1 MSGAPPGSTLV
12 TGAGLRVGRAI
23 ALDLARH
30 GWAVAVHYHRSAE
43 AAREVVAA
51 ITGAGGTAVAIDADL
66 ADEAAAAEL
75 VARAVSAL
83 GPLSLLV
90 NNAALFEND
99 RVDSV
104 TRESW
109 DAHIGVNLRAPL
121 VLTQGFARQLP
132 DGADGNVVNL
142 LDQLVWNLGAGFVS
156 YTVSKSGLWS
166 LTRSLALALA
176 PRIRVNG
183 IGPGPA
189 LPSRRQSDAQFA
201 AHAAALPLGR
211 GTTPAEVCDALRFIL
226 AAPAMTGQMIALD
239 GGEHLEG
246 PEPRKPATPPAARP
260 AGEDAAPT
268 RPAGTRRIFV
278 RDLILEGR
286 IGIHRHERDAT
297 QRLRIN
303 VDLTLADAGPLDEKI
318 ANTVSYD
325 DIVAGVKAIVD
336 AGHVK
341 LVETLADRIGD
352 FCTADDR
359 VAAARV
365 RVEKLDAFADAT
377 SVGVEIER
385 LNTRL

>member
-1 MSGAPPGSTLV
+1 MTDAPGSALV
-12 TGAGLRVGRAI
+12 TGAGRRIGRAI

-43 AAREVVAA
+43 TARAVVDE
-51 ITGAGGTAVAIDADL
+51 ITGTGGTAVAIDADL
-66 ADEAAAAEL
+66 ADEAASAEL
-75 VARAVSAL
+75 VPRAAATL

-109 DAHIGVNLRAPL
+109 DRHIDINLRAPL

-132 DGADGNVVNL
+132 DGVEGNVVNL
-142 LDQLVWNLGAGFVS
+142 LDQRVWNLGAGFVS

-201 AHAAALPLGR
+201 AYAASLPLGR

-226 AAPAMTGQMIALD
+226 AAPSMTGQMIALD
-239 GGEHLEG
+239 GGEHLDG
-246 PEPRKPATPPAARP
+246 PEPRKTASLPAARP
-260 AGEDAAPT
+260 AGAGAGPT
-268 RPAGTRRIFV
+268 RPTGMRRIFV
-278 RDLILEGR
+278 RDLMLEGR
-286 IGIHRHERDAT
+286 IGIHRHEQDAT

-352 FCTADDR
+352 FCMADRR

-365 RVEKLDAFADAT
+365 RVEKLDAIADAT